1 MRKKLERFEKIA
13 GERQQS
19 ADGLEEPIA
28 GLDVRLQGRR
38 NDGGDAQRR
47 RRRRRPLQSE
57 DARGDPRRQVGRRR
71 RHGPWGDV
79 DRPKGHQ
86 IDADADTH
94 GDAEADAGADA
105 EAYTAAGAEKSKFYP
120 FFLLFHFYFSSR
132 RKSIPFISS
141 KLIFIV
147 LSS

>member
-47 RRRRRPLQSE
+47 RRRGDGADRRAALQQS
-57 DARGDPRRQVGRRR
+57 DAARRRRR
-71 RHGPWGDV
+71 RH
-79 DRPKGHQ
+79 
-86 IDADADTH
+86 
-94 GDAEADAGADA
+94 
-105 EAYTAAGAEKSKFYP
+105 AARRRRMG
-120 FFLLFHFYFSSR
+120 LHFHVRYR
-132 RKSIPFISS
+132 LR
-141 KLIFIV
+141 
-147 LSS
+147 